1 MLAQSFGP
9 AMVYV
14 GFAAAAFAGN
24 VLMGA
29 TCAAPHYPLLLA
41 GRALTG
47 FAYEALDLLPMGMLA
62 PRFASSWALLVG
74 VINGVNRLGSVLSFL
89 LEPVLLR
96 TRGGIAAALALPA
109 LLGASILPS
118 ALAVWGLDARLR
130 RRERGSSAG
139 VSTPAPAAR
148 VALSRRT
155 LHSFSRT
162 YWLFLLGSA
171 CAYGCVVPFWF
182 VGAKHLALR
191 WRMSVAEADAYLLW
205 PEGAIALI

>member
-1 MLAQSFGP
+1 MW
-9 AMVYV
+9 
-14 GFAAAAFAGN
+14 
-24 VLMGA
+24 
-29 TCAAPHYPLLLA
+29 
-41 GRALTG
+41 R
-47 FAYEALDLLPMGMLA
+47 
-62 PRFASSWALLVG
+62 
-74 VINGVNRLGSVLSFL
+74 
-89 LEPVLLR
+89 
-96 TRGGIAAALALPA
+96 
-109 LLGASILPS
+109 
-118 ALAVWGLDARLR
+118 LDARLR

-205 PEGAIALI
+205 PEGAIALIQP